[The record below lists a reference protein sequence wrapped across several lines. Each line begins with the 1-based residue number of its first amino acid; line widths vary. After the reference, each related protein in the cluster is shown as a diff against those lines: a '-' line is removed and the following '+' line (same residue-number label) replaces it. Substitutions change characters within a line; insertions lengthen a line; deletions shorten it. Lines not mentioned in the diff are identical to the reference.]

1 MIRGRASGQLAP
13 SRLSWLPLLP
23 PTWQGWATTL
33 MMKLLR
39 LPFKILR
46 WIAGSPWEDEEEEEE
61 KRKKEEEGGKKTKK

>member
-1 MIRGRASGQLAP
+1 
-13 SRLSWLPLLP
+13 
-23 PTWQGWATTL
+23 